1 MKKRVITIGV
11 LMMSGLAFS
20 QVGIG
25 IRAPHKS
32 ALLELKADAGEY
44 RGVLIPRIP
53 LKDLT
58 DKSLINKGDVA
69 TSLLVFNT
77 TENSVVTPG
86 FYYWKGKEWV
96 RLVNNQDVIDNVDNF
111 PRNKVL
117 GVKGDDLVL
126 EDTKGGK
133 VNTPIKDLNIIT
145 TIKEG
150 ANGIYTYTNEAGVA
164 QVINVTGSV
173 INNITEILKDEQVV
187 NEIYTNVANNGKAA
201 TPADTSIKIDN
212 GGKAVLNP
220 MQVSVAEK
228 GITPNKIAPGAIGTF
243 LITAKNG
250 DVQWVSATDD
260 SIKEILSLNQAITLL
275 KDNGNGT
282 LTYYNEACF
291 DKDGKFIE
299 GSVGESFDSNTLRIE
314 STKDG
319 KYLFFD
325 GRSKDIP
332 VATIDVKQTVVEN
345 ITEILKENTVKEE
358 IYNTVAAQGKKATG
372 VDAVDIVGGD
382 KAVLNGMTISL
393 KDKGITSAKLK
404 PGGTKQILVTTTK
417 GEVQWVSATD
427 EVIKDA
433 VKHNEKITVLEN
445 HHNGTFTYY
454 NEKGVDEQGNVIKD
468 KGIHFDANT
477 LRIEER
483 KGAKGKGIYDF
494 YDGMKTIEKGTP
506 LMTINT
512 RASAIVFD
520 NTTNIVQGDNLQ
532 EVIDNILQKIEVAQ
546 GKPAAVKGSGI
557 LINNQTELAG
567 AVLKEMLLT
576 IADGAIST
584 DKLLDGA
591 VTSYKLRDGAVIT
604 EKLGNKA
611 VTTAKIAPGAEKQ
624 ILVTKS
630 GKAEWVTATDE
641 VIKDIVSAHEAITV
655 VVNNGNGTYSYYNE
669 KGVDAKGQPIEGKG
683 MLIDANTLTIADNGK
698 GEYIFRDGDK
708 HLATIDIQKTVIN
721 NITGILNDSN
731 VQNEIYNTVAAKGQK
746 LEAED
751 SSIHVDG
758 GDKAVLTNAKISV
771 ANQGITTAKIKPGA
785 DRYLLV
791 TKDGEVQWV
800 PASDSIIGEV
810 IDSKETVTLL
820 TVNPNGTFTYQN
832 EKNIKEGTAGV
843 EFDANTLKIEEKKG
857 EKGVYIFYDG
867 KTTLSAPLMTIDV
880 AGIVIENIKEILN
893 DTTVQND
900 IYTTVAAQG
909 EAVTSPKG
917 SIQLTG
923 GDKAVLNAMQLD
935 IAKDGV
941 STEMI
946 QNKAVTPAKLAP
958 GAKVGQLLVT
968 NVNKEAQW
976 VDATDEVIK
985 DFLKGNQAITELI
998 DLKNGKFTYFN
1009 EGDYDT
1015 NGVRKPEA
1023 KGITFDANTL
1033 TIVEVIGADGK
1044 GSGVY
1049 NFFDK
1054 TSDTKPIGTINV
1066 AANVI
1071 DNITTILNSEEVKNQ
1086 IFNTVASNGKKVE
1099 STDGSMAITGGDKA
1113 ALNALT
1119 INIKE
1124 GGVTTSK
1131 ISSKGAAQ
1139 GTVLTADGNGKVDF
1153 KTPTESVAPAMKGD
1167 LVGEDTVIK
1176 IEGGRD
1182 VLFGTDGKETKISIN
1197 TGGITSKHIQNET
1210 IQNDD
1215 IKNKTIQAGKLD
1227 ATGVTAGA
1235 VATVNADGTVSY
1247 QPITTTNI
1255 TNKGDLKGTDGI
1267 IVDDGKGKVFA
1278 NVSLGLADGQVAP
1291 TKLTP
1296 GKDKYLLVTKGGKAQ
1311 WVEAKDEII
1320 KDAVNS
1326 NETVTVLKYIDKGIY
1341 TYFNEEAIKNN
1352 TAGVNIDVNS
1362 LSIDSSK
1369 PGVYV
1374 FKDLSSDN
1382 PLATIDIA
1390 SDVINSIVTILG
1402 DTEVKTE
1409 VYKIVAAQGKAIT
1422 STDGSLNIPIGN
1434 KAGLADLNIE
1444 IAKDGVKTDHIAN
1457 GQVTAAKLVAD
1468 GTTQEGFV
1476 ATVNTDGTVSYKS
1489 LTDTDVSSKAAAL
1502 KTDSIIQVDGG
1513 NTKAGVLFSEAT
1525 LSIKNKGI
1533 GTDQL
1538 ADESVT
1544 VDKLSSIGVG
1554 KNKILISGDNNEVV
1568 WEGLPNLVATAAGDL
1583 KGDDIIV
1590 VKNADGTTDNA
1601 GVKALFK
1608 EVQLGIAD
1616 KSITKEKLSSVKI
1629 AGGNENEDLLLV
1641 TDGSGGFK
1649 YISKSLVDTPTG
1661 DLTSTETLSIDN
1673 GKDAVLKDIS
1683 IEVKD
1688 KGITP
1693 VKISSDGAD
1702 KNTVLTA
1709 DGQGN
1714 VAYKKISESA
1724 FEGSEADLTSDGS
1737 LAIPLDNKAVLKA
1750 TTIGIAEKGVQ
1761 TDHIADENVTVTKL
1775 KGGVAK
1781 QLLITNDGGKVQW
1794 VDGTDT
1800 IIKDIVTAY
1809 ERVTVLTDK
1818 QDGTF
1823 TYQNETDI
1831 ANGTPG
1837 IRFNANT
1844 LAITDNGKG
1853 KYVFTDKSGNGD
1865 LAIIDIQATV
1875 INNITELLKDIN
1887 VKEEIY
1893 NVVAS
1898 QGKKVSEGD
1907 AIAIIG
1913 GDKAA
1918 LSEMTIGLKDGGVT
1932 TAKISSIGADENA
1945 VLTADGQ
1952 GKVAYVKLNETAFS
1966 GKGAELKSTGS
1977 LNIPAGN
1984 QAVLKETTIDIADKG
1999 VQTQHIASKAVTVD
2013 KIGTNEPE
2021 GKVLTSNGEGGAAF
2035 KTLKEVV
2042 GQQGKAIK
2050 GDSAIHVE
2058 GGTQAALTEV
2068 TLSLNELS
2076 ITNAKLAT
2084 DAVSGD
2090 KIQNQ
2095 TITATKMAGEHS
2107 RTILVT
2113 DGGGNVK
2120 WADANENVIKDMVKH
2135 VESLTLLRDNTD
2147 GTFTYFN
2154 EDQVDNK
2161 GNVVSGAKG
2170 VTFDANT
2177 LTVDT
2182 KTPGVYVLK
2191 DKSTKE
2197 NLAVIDTRASH
2208 IIFEGDNIEYNNV
2221 EEAIVSITKK
2231 IEQLEK
2237 VEIQKAPLSGK
2248 GILVDGKASV
2258 ADVVF
2263 KAVELSIADN
2273 AITTSKI
2280 VDENITPQKI
2290 KGGKAEQLL
2299 VTNTTGKA
2307 EWVDASSD
2315 IIKDIVQT
2323 QERVTILVDNED
2335 GTFTYFSEKDV
2346 DKDGNKIGA
2355 GVNFDANTLKIEVA
2369 GKGKYDFYDKSQD
2382 TPLATIDVAHDVIE
2396 NILEILKEV
2405 KVKEEIYNVV
2415 AAQGKKVS
2423 TDNAIEVVGGEQA
2436 ALSEMTISLKN
2447 GGVTTEKIK
2456 DQAVTEN
2463 KLFAGEGKENFV
2475 PVVQNNGTVKYQP
2488 MSVVVTGK
2496 MLTLDSSLTADGD
2509 TSKALLEA
2517 LDLKVS
2523 EEGIGTEHLQS
2534 LSVTSDKISSK
2545 KGDVIAGKGDI
2556 LAADGSGNTVFY
2568 PSNEIVNSATQRD
2581 LQGETGVILVSGGEN
2596 VLFGKDKEKTTIQ
2609 INKGGIKGGDQGHIA
2624 AGTIQ
2629 DSNIANKSITVGKLN
2644 AENAVEGTVATVGKN
2659 GTVSYQP
2666 ITTTALTNKG
2676 TVSVTDGITVSENG
2690 VDKVLADFSIGIADT
2705 SISVSKLDGGGAIAG
2720 SVATVGANGQSVSY
2734 QPISTTTLANKG
2746 TLSSDGVIVVDNGV
2760 DKLLADTKIS
2770 IADGGITNTQLAGG
2784 AVTADK
2790 MSSEGIGEKR
2800 VLISGA
2806 NNEVTWGELGDI
2818 VTNTAGNLTTDGIV
2832 VLEQGTG
2839 VNTLLADAKLGIAV
2853 NSITSDKLSSKKDNV
2868 PVDIDYIL
2876 VTDGKGGFDYV
2887 EKEAVQAGGV
2897 DLNIGTALEF
2907 TNGTSGKNAVLAPT
2921 SIDVKQ
2927 GGISTDKL
2935 AGGAVTVDK
2944 ISSGDATANTVL
2956 TSVGEGKVAYKALNS
2971 TVFDG
2976 QGANLLT
2983 DSSIKVTADNKAL
2996 LKETTIEI
3004 AKDGVKTEHLSS
3016 KAVTVE
3022 KINPE
3027 KAVKGAVL
3035 SVDDKGNAVFQGL
3048 DAVAQTQ
3055 GKAITSTGKSL
3066 EIAGNKA
3073 ALQDV
3078 NIDVAIGGIKANHIG
3093 AREVTVDK
3101 IASGEMGAGL
3111 LLATD
3116 GQGGAEFKD
3125 VEEAMSEIGKPLAGG
3140 TGITI
3145 TGGGK
3150 EHALLGDATVNIAES
3165 GVGEL
3170 QLANGAV
3177 TTSKIAA
3184 KNVTSYKLSSKEKDK
3199 VVDPGMVLTADG
3211 KGGVEFKSPSGVT
3224 TTGELK
3230 GSTIIAVNG
3239 GKDALLKEASLDI
3252 KESSITDIYLAD
3264 NAVSTNK
3271 LQGKA
3276 VTVEKIKSNSGTGNA
3291 AAGTVLTADGSGNV
3305 KYGKMSDNGKFLKTD
3320 GTGPISIKTAD
3331 HGRIVLEETTIN
3343 IKDKG
3348 ISQKYIADEAIT
3360 TDKLGLGAVTTAKI
3374 ADDAVGY
3381 KELKKDAVH
3390 DDVIQDRGIE
3400 NRKISSHGSPEFEVL
3415 TSDGKGGTRWAKVA
3429 GNDSGTGDL
3438 DNSSTIEVAS
3448 GDGEGALFN
3457 DLTLEVREG
3466 AIENKHIK
3474 EESVKVEKLSSL
3486 DAANKQAPQG
3496 QVLAS
3501 DGNGGV
3507 EWKDGGSA
3515 NKTAMPK
3522 FFYAPSFYITVEPG
3536 EEETIDVYEYYKQ
3549 QFGNPKVVNSKAQ
3562 RKTLPVLKP
3571 VELDYYVLYYDEE
3584 VFEWVTFQIM
3594 EIWNIKLGIMHK

>member
-1 MKKRVITIGV
+1 M
-11 LMMSGLAFS
+11 
-20 QVGIG
+20 
-25 IRAPHKS
+25 
-32 ALLELKADAGEY
+32 
-44 RGVLIPRIP
+44 
-53 LKDLT
+53 
-58 DKSLINKGDVA
+58 
-69 TSLLVFNT
+69 
-77 TENSVVTPG
+77 
-86 FYYWKGKEWV
+86 
-96 RLVNNQDVIDNVDNF
+96 
-111 PRNKVL
+111 
-117 GVKGDDLVL
+117 
-126 EDTKGGK
+126 
-133 VNTPIKDLNIIT
+133 
-145 TIKEG
+145 
-150 ANGIYTYTNEAGVA
+150 
-164 QVINVTGSV
+164 
-173 INNITEILKDEQVV
+173 
-187 NEIYTNVANNGKAA
+187 
-201 TPADTSIKIDN
+201 
-212 GGKAVLNP
+212 
-220 MQVSVAEK
+220 
-228 GITPNKIAPGAIGTF
+228 
-243 LITAKNG
+243 
-250 DVQWVSATDD
+250 
-260 SIKEILSLNQAITLL
+260 
-275 KDNGNGT
+275 
-282 LTYYNEACF
+282 
-291 DKDGKFIE
+291 
-299 GSVGESFDSNTLRIE
+299 
-314 STKDG
+314 
-319 KYLFFD
+319 
-325 GRSKDIP
+325 
-332 VATIDVKQTVVEN
+332 
-345 ITEILKENTVKEE
+345 
-358 IYNTVAAQGKKATG
+358 
-372 VDAVDIVGGD
+372 
-382 KAVLNGMTISL
+382 
-393 KDKGITSAKLK
+393 
-404 PGGTKQILVTTTK
+404 
-417 GEVQWVSATD
+417 
-427 EVIKDA
+427 
-433 VKHNEKITVLEN
+433 
-445 HHNGTFTYY
+445 
-454 NEKGVDEQGNVIKD
+454 
-468 KGIHFDANT
+468 
-477 LRIEER
+477 
-483 KGAKGKGIYDF
+483 
-494 YDGMKTIEKGTP
+494 
-506 LMTINT
+506 
-512 RASAIVFD
+512 
-520 NTTNIVQGDNLQ
+520 
-532 EVIDNILQKIEVAQ
+532 
-546 GKPAAVKGSGI
+546 
-557 LINNQTELAG
+557 
-567 AVLKEMLLT
+567 
-576 IADGAIST
+576 
-584 DKLLDGA
+584 
-591 VTSYKLRDGAVIT
+591 
-604 EKLGNKA
+604 
-611 VTTAKIAPGAEKQ
+611 
-624 ILVTKS
+624 
-630 GKAEWVTATDE
+630 
-641 VIKDIVSAHEAITV
+641 
-655 VVNNGNGTYSYYNE
+655 
-669 KGVDAKGQPIEGKG
+669 
-683 MLIDANTLTIADNGK
+683 
-698 GEYIFRDGDK
+698 
-708 HLATIDIQKTVIN
+708 
-721 NITGILNDSN
+721 
-731 VQNEIYNTVAAKGQK
+731 
-746 LEAED
+746 
-751 SSIHVDG
+751 
-758 GDKAVLTNAKISV
+758 
-771 ANQGITTAKIKPGA
+771 
-785 DRYLLV
+785 LV

-1693 VKISSDGAD
+1693 AKISSVGAD
-1702 KNTVLTA
+1702 KNAVLTA

-1714 VAYKKISESA
+1714 VVYEKL
-1724 FEGSEADLTSDGS
+1724 SEAAFAGKGAELKSVGS
-1737 LAIPLDNKAVLKA
+1737 LSIPAGNQAVLKE
-1750 TTIGIAEKGVQ
+1750 TTIDIAEKGVK
-1761 TDHIADENVTVTKL
+1761 TDHIAEENVTVAKL

-1781 QLLITNDGGKVQW
+1781 QLLITNDGGKAQW

-1837 IRFNANT
+1837 ILFNANT
-1844 LAITDNGKG
+1844 LTIIDNGKG

-1893 NVVAS
+1893 NVVAN

-1907 AIAIIG
+1907 AIAITG

-1932 TAKISSIGADENA
+1932 PAKISSIGADENA

-1952 GKVAYVKLNETAFS
+1952 GKVTYVKLSETAFA
-1966 GKGAELKSTGS
+1966 GKGAELKSEGS
-1977 LNIPAGN
+1977 LKIPQN
-1984 QAVLKETTIDIADKG
+1984 NKAVLEGITIGIANSG
-1999 VQTQHIASKAVTVD
+1999 VQNKHIASKAVTAE
-2013 KIGTNEPE
+2013 KIGTNDAE

-2035 KTLKEVV
+2035 RTLKEVV
-2042 GQQGKAIK
+2042 GEQGKAIK

-2182 KTPGVYVLK
+2182 KTPGVYILK

-2258 ADVVF
+2258 ADVVL

-2273 AITTSKI
+2273 AITTYKI
-2280 VDENITPQKI
+2280 ADEHVTTQKI
-2290 KGGKAEQLL
+2290 KGGKAKQLL
-2299 VTNTTGKA
+2299 VTNTTGKT
-2307 EWVDASSD
+2307 EWIDASSD
-2315 IIKDIVQT
+2315 LIKEMVQT
-2323 QERVTILVDNED
+2323 QERVTILEDNED
-2335 GTFTYFSEKDV
+2335 GTFTYFSEKDI

-2509 TSKALLEA
+2509 TSKALLEP

-2523 EEGIGTEHLQS
+2523 EAGIGTEHLQS

-2581 LQGETGVILVSGGEN
+2581 LEGETGVIVVKGGEN
-2596 VLFGKDKEKTTIQ
+2596 VLFGKDNEKTIIQ
-2609 INKGGIKGGDQGHIA
+2609 INKGGIKGGNEGHIA

-2629 DSNIANKSITVGKLN
+2629 DLNIANKSITVGKLN
-2644 AENAVEGTVATVGKN
+2644 AENAGEGTVATVGKN
-2659 GTVSYQP
+2659 GEVSYQP
-2666 ITTTALTNKG
+2666 ITTSAITNKG
-2676 TVSVTDGITVSENG
+2676 TVSVTDGLTISENG

-2705 SISVSKLDGGGAIAG
+2705 SISVSKLNGGGAAAG

-2770 IADGGITNTQLAGG
+2770 IADGGITNTQLGEK
-2784 AVTADK
+2784 AVMANNI
-2790 MSSEGIGEKR
+2790 SSEGIGEKH
-2800 VLISGA
+2800 VLVSGE
-2806 NNEVTWGELGDI
+2806 NGEVVWGELGDI
-2818 VTNTAGNLTTDGIV
+2818 VTNTAGNLTTDDII
-2832 VLEQGTG
+2832 EITQGDG
-2839 VNTLLADAKLGIAV
+2839 VNSLLANVGLGV
-2853 NSITSDKLSSKKDNV
+2853 KNNSITSDKLSSKKDNV

-2907 TNGTSGKNAVLAPT
+2907 TNGTTGKNAVLAPT
-2921 SIDVKQ
+2921 SIDVKS
-2927 GGISTDKL
+2927 GGVSTDKL
-2935 AGGAVTVDK
+2935 AVGAVTVDK

-3184 KNVTSYKLSSKEKDK
+3184 KNVTSDKLSSKEKDK

-3584 VFEWVTFQIM
+3584 VFEWVTISDYGDLEYKVRNNAQVSTNTYF
-3594 EIWNIKLGIMHK
+3594 NIVFSVRD

>member
-1 MKKRVITIGV
+1 M
-11 LMMSGLAFS
+11 
-20 QVGIG
+20 
-25 IRAPHKS
+25 
-32 ALLELKADAGEY
+32 
-44 RGVLIPRIP
+44 
-53 LKDLT
+53 
-58 DKSLINKGDVA
+58 
-69 TSLLVFNT
+69 
-77 TENSVVTPG
+77 
-86 FYYWKGKEWV
+86 
-96 RLVNNQDVIDNVDNF
+96 
-111 PRNKVL
+111 
-117 GVKGDDLVL
+117 
-126 EDTKGGK
+126 
-133 VNTPIKDLNIIT
+133 NTPIKDLNIIT

-250 DVQWVSATDD
+250 NVQWVSATDD

-382 KAVLNGMTISL
+382 KAVLNEMTISL

-427 EVIKDA
+427 EVIKDV

-721 NITGILNDSN
+721 NITDILNDSN
-731 VQNEIYNTVAAKGQK
+731 VQNEIYNTVVAKGQK

-751 SSIHVDG
+751 MSIHIDG

-785 DRYLLV
+785 DKYLLV

-909 EAVTSPKG
+909 ETVTSPKG

-985 DFLKGNQAITELI
+985 DFLKGNQAITELV

-1033 TIVEVIGADGK
+1033 RIDTEKVGGK
-1044 GSGVY
+1044 NTGKY
-1049 NFFDK
+1049 TFYDK
-1054 TSDTKPIGTINV
+1054 SSTAPLATINV
-1066 AANVI
+1066 SDDVI
-1071 DNITTILNSEEVKNQ
+1071 NNITTILNSEEVKNQ
-1086 IFNTVASNGKKVE
+1086 IFSTVASKGKKVE
-1099 STDGSMAITGGDKA
+1099 STDGSMAISGGDQA
-1113 ALNALT
+1113 ALSQLT

-1131 ISSKGAAQ
+1131 ISSQGAGQ
-1139 GTVLTADGNGKVDF
+1139 GAVLTADGNGKVDF
-1153 KTPTESVAPAMKGD
+1153 KKPEESVAPAMKGD
-1167 LVGEDTVIK
+1167 LVGEDLVIN
-1176 IEGGRD
+1176 IDGGKD
-1182 VLFGTDGKETKISIN
+1182 VLFGADGKETKISIN

-1210 IQNDD
+1210 IINDD
-1215 IKNKTIQAGKLD
+1215 IANKTIQAGKLD
-1227 ATGVTAGA
+1227 ATGATTGA

-1247 QPITTTNI
+1247 QSLSTTNI
-1255 TNKGDLKGTDGI
+1255 TNKGELKVKDGI
-1267 IVDDGKGKVFA
+1267 TVDDGEGKVFA
-1278 NVSLGLADGQVAP
+1278 DVSLGLADGQVAP

-1296 GKDKYLLVTKGGKAQ
+1296 GADKYLLVTKGGKAE

-1326 NETVTVLKYIDKGIY
+1326 NETITVLRNIGKGIY
-1341 TYFNEEAIKNN
+1341 TYFNEEAVKNN

-1382 PLATIDIA
+1382 PLATIDIE

-1402 DTEVKTE
+1402 DTNVRAE
-1409 VYKIVAAQGKAIT
+1409 VYNIVAAQGKAIT
-1422 STDGSLNIPIGN
+1422 STDGSLNIPDGN
-1434 KAGLADLNIE
+1434 QAGLAALNIE

-1616 KSITKEKLSSVKI
+1616 KSITKEKLSSVKT

-1693 VKISSDGAD
+1693 AKISSVGAD
-1702 KNTVLTA
+1702 KNAVLTA

-1714 VAYKKISESA
+1714 VVYEKLSETA
-1724 FEGSEADLTSDGS
+1724 FAGKGAELKSVGS
-1737 LAIPLDNKAVLKA
+1737 LSIPAGNQAVLKE
-1750 TTIGIAEKGVQ
+1750 TTIDIAEKGVK
-1761 TDHIADENVTVTKL
+1761 TDHIADENVTVAKL

-1781 QLLITNDGGKVQW
+1781 QLLITNDGGKAQW

-1800 IIKDIVTAY
+1800 IIKDIITAY
-1809 ERVTVLTDK
+1809 ERVTVLTDQ

-1844 LAITDNGKG
+1844 LTITDNGKG

-1865 LAIIDIQATV
+1865 LATIDIQATV

-1887 VKEEIY
+1887 VKEEVY

-1907 AIAIIG
+1907 AIAITG
-1913 GDKAA
+1913 GDKAT

-1932 TAKISSIGADENA
+1932 PAKISSVGADENA

-1952 GKVAYVKLNETAFS
+1952 GKVAYVKLSETAFS
-1966 GKGAELKSTGS
+1966 GKGAELKSDGS
-1977 LNIPAGN
+1977 LEIPQDNKAI
-1984 QAVLKETTIDIADKG
+1984 LEETTIGIANSG
-1999 VQTQHIASKAVTVD
+1999 VQNKHIASKAVTAE
-2013 KIGTNEPE
+2013 KIGTNEAE

-2035 KTLKEVV
+2035 RTLKEVV
-2042 GQQGKAIK
+2042 GEQGKAIK

-2095 TITATKMAGEHS
+2095 TITATKMVGEQS

-2290 KGGKAEQLL
+2290 KGGKAKQLL
-2299 VTNTTGKA
+2299 VTNTTGKT

-2315 IIKDIVQT
+2315 IIKEMVQT
-2323 QERVTILVDNED
+2323 QERVTVLEDNED
-2335 GTFTYFSEKDV
+2335 GTFTYFSEKDI

-2369 GKGKYDFYDKSQD
+2369 GKGKYDFYDKSQEA
-2382 TPLATIDVAHDVIE
+2382 PLATIDVAHDVIE
-2396 NILEILKEV
+2396 NILEILKEE
-2405 KVKEEIYNVV
+2405 KVKEEIYNTVV
-2415 AAQGKKVS
+2415 AQGKKVS

-2447 GGVTTEKIK
+2447 SGVTTEKIK
-2456 DQAVTEN
+2456 DQAVTEE

-2475 PVVQNNGTVKYQP
+2475 PVVQSDGTVRYQP
-2488 MSVVVTGK
+2488 MSAVVTGK
-2496 MLTLDSSLTADGD
+2496 MLTLDTSLTATGD

-2523 EEGIGTEHLQS
+2523 EAGIGNEHLQS

-2545 KGDVIAGKGDI
+2545 QGALIAGKGDV
-2556 LAADGSGNTVFY
+2556 LTADGVGNTAFY
-2568 PSNEIVNSATQRD
+2568 SAKEIVNKATQRD
-2581 LQGETGVILVSGGEN
+2581 LKGEEDVIVVEGGEN
-2596 VLFGKDKEKTTIQ
+2596 VLFGEAIEKTIIS
-2609 INKGGIKGGDQGHIA
+2609 INKGGIKGGDKGHIA

-2629 DSNIANKSITVGKLN
+2629 DSNIANQSITIGKLN
-2644 AENAVEGTVATVGKN
+2644 AENAQEGTVATVGKN
-2659 GTVSYQP
+2659 GIVSYEP
-2666 ITTTALTNKG
+2666 ITTAAITGKG
-2676 TVSVTDGITVSENG
+2676 SIAVRDGLTVSDNG
-2690 VDKVLADFSIGIADT
+2690 ADKVFSNVSLGIADT
-2705 SISVSKLDGGGAIAG
+2705 SISVSKLDGGGAVAG

-2734 QPISTTTLANKG
+2734 QPISTTILANKG
-2746 TLSSDGVIVVDNGV
+2746 TLSTDGVIVVDNGV
-2760 DKLLADTKIS
+2760 DKLLADAKIS
-2770 IADGGITNTQLAGG
+2770 IADGGITNTQLGEK
-2784 AVTADK
+2784 AVMANNI
-2790 MSSEGIGEKR
+2790 SSEGIGEKH
-2800 VLISGA
+2800 VLVSGE
-2806 NNEVTWGELGDI
+2806 NGEVVWGELGDI
-2818 VTNTAGNLTTDGIV
+2818 VTNTAGNLTTDDII
-2832 VLEQGTG
+2832 EITQGDG
-2839 VNTLLADAKLGIAV
+2839 VNSLLANVGLGV
-2853 NSITSDKLSSKKDNV
+2853 KNNSITSDKLSSKKDNV

-2907 TNGTSGKNAVLAPT
+2907 TNGTTGKNAVLAPT
-2921 SIDVKQ
+2921 SIDVKS
-2927 GGISTDKL
+2927 GGVSTDKL
-2935 AGGAVTVDK
+2935 AVGAVTVDK
-2944 ISSGDATANTVL
+2944 ISSGDAVANTVL
-2956 TSVGEGKVAYKALNS
+2956 TSIGEGKVAYKALNNTAFEGEGADLKS
-2971 TVFDG
+2971 DG
-2976 QGANLLT
+2976 
-2983 DSSIKVTADNKAL
+2983 SIKVGVKDNKAL
-2996 LKETTIEI
+2996 LKETSIEI

-3184 KNVTSYKLSSKEKDK
+3184 KNVTSDKLSSKEKDK

-3584 VFEWVTFQIM
+3584 VFEWVTISDYGDLEYKVRNNAQVSTNTYF
-3594 EIWNIKLGIMHK
+3594 NIVFSVRD

>member
-358 IYNTVAAQGKKATG
+358 IYNTVAAQGKKAIG

-584 DKLLDGA
+584 DKLVDGA

-785 DRYLLV
+785 DKYLLV

-810 IDSKETVTLL
+810 IDSNETVTLL

-1247 QPITTTNI
+1247 QPLTSTVITDNAAS
-1255 TNKGDLKGTDGI
+1255 LKTDGI
-1267 IVDDGKGKVFA
+1267 ITVGGLMEQKGTLFTEAKLGIVDSGI
-1278 NVSLGLADGQVAP
+1278 NTLQLAD
-1291 TKLTP
+1291 
-1296 GKDKYLLVTKGGKAQ
+1296 
-1311 WVEAKDEII
+1311 
-1320 KDAVNS
+1320 N
-1326 NETVTVLKYIDKGIY
+1326 
-1341 TYFNEEAIKNN
+1341 AIKNSK
-1352 TAGVNIDVNS
+1352 IDT
-1362 LSIDSSK
+1362 
-1369 PGVYV
+1369 G
-1374 FKDLSSDN
+1374 
-1382 PLATIDIA
+1382 A
-1390 SDVINSIVTILG
+1390 
-1402 DTEVKTE
+1402 
-1409 VYKIVAAQGKAIT
+1409 
-1422 STDGSLNIPIGN
+1422 
-1434 KAGLADLNIE
+1434 
-1444 IAKDGVKTDHIAN
+1444 
-1457 GQVTAAKLVAD
+1457 
-1468 GTTQEGFV
+1468 
-1476 ATVNTDGTVSYKS
+1476 
-1489 LTDTDVSSKAAAL
+1489 
-1502 KTDSIIQVDGG
+1502 
-1513 NTKAGVLFSEAT
+1513 
-1525 LSIKNKGI
+1525 
-1533 GTDQL
+1533 
-1538 ADESVT
+1538 VT
-1544 VDKLSSIGVG
+1544 VDKISAGALDKKKVMVTDDNGVVKWG
-1554 KNKILISGDNNEVV
+1554 ELDDIVTD
-1568 WEGLPNLVATAAGDL
+1568 AAGNL
-1583 KGDDIIV
+1583 
-1590 VKNADGTTDNA
+1590 TTDNIIELTVGD
-1601 GVKALFK
+1601 GVNSLFNN
-1608 EVQLGIAD
+1608 VGLGIKD
-1616 KSITKEKLSSVKI
+1616 NSITKGKLSSADETTPGSNIVKDRI
-1629 AGGNENEDLLLV
+1629 LV
-1641 TDGSGGFK
+1641 TDGDGGFD
-1649 YISKSLVDTPTG
+1649 YVS
-1661 DLTSTETLSIDN
+1661 
-1673 GKDAVLKDIS
+1673 KDAVL
-1683 IEVKD
+1683 
-1688 KGITP
+1688 
-1693 VKISSDGAD
+1693 
-1702 KNTVLTA
+1702 
-1709 DGQGN
+1709 Q
-1714 VAYKKISESA
+1714 
-1724 FEGSEADLTSDGS
+1724 
-1737 LAIPLDNKAVLKA
+1737 
-1750 TTIGIAEKGVQ
+1750 
-1761 TDHIADENVTVTKL
+1761 
-1775 KGGVAK
+1775 
-1781 QLLITNDGGKVQW
+1781 GGKNLKIGKSLEFTQGDGLSALLVETHIDV
-1794 VDGTDT
+1794 VD
-1800 IIKDIVTAY
+1800 
-1809 ERVTVLTDK
+1809 
-1818 QDGTF
+1818 Q
-1823 TYQNETDI
+1823 
-1831 ANGTPG
+1831 G
-1837 IRFNANT
+1837 IST
-1844 LAITDNGKG
+1844 EKLA
-1853 KYVFTDKSGNGD
+1853 
-1865 LAIIDIQATV
+1865 
-1875 INNITELLKDIN
+1875 
-1887 VKEEIY
+1887 
-1893 NVVAS
+1893 
-1898 QGKKVSEGD
+1898 
-1907 AIAIIG
+1907 
-1913 GDKAA
+1913 
-1918 LSEMTIGLKDGGVT
+1918 DGGVT
-1932 TAKISSIGADENA
+1932 PAKISSIGADENA

-1952 GKVAYVKLNETAFS
+1952 GKVAYVKLSETAFA
-1966 GKGAELKSTGS
+1966 GKGAELKSEGS
-1977 LNIPAGN
+1977 LKIPQN
-1984 QAVLKETTIDIADKG
+1984 NKAVLEGITIDIADAG
-1999 VQTQHIASKAVTVD
+1999 VQNIHIASKAVTAE
-2013 KIGTNEPE
+2013 KIGTNEAE

-2035 KTLKEVV
+2035 RTLKEVV
-2042 GQQGKAIK
+2042 GEQGKAIK

-2095 TITATKMAGEHS
+2095 TITATKMVGEQS

-2290 KGGKAEQLL
+2290 KGGKAKQLL
-2299 VTNTTGKA
+2299 VTNTTGKT

-2315 IIKDIVQT
+2315 IIKEMVQT
-2323 QERVTILVDNED
+2323 QERVTVLEDNED
-2335 GTFTYFSEKDV
+2335 GTFTYFSEKDI

-2369 GKGKYDFYDKSQD
+2369 GKGKYDFYDKSQEA
-2382 TPLATIDVAHDVIE
+2382 PLATIDVAHDVIE
-2396 NILEILKEV
+2396 NILEILKEE
-2405 KVKEEIYNVV
+2405 KVKEEIYNTVV
-2415 AAQGKKVS
+2415 AQGKKVS

-2447 GGVTTEKIK
+2447 SGVTTEKIK
-2456 DQAVTEN
+2456 DQAVTEE

-2475 PVVQNNGTVKYQP
+2475 PVVQSDGTVRYQP
-2488 MSVVVTGK
+2488 MSAVVTGK
-2496 MLTLDSSLTADGD
+2496 MLTLDTSLTATGD

-2523 EEGIGTEHLQS
+2523 EAGIGNEHLQS

-2545 KGDVIAGKGDI
+2545 QGALIAGKGDV
-2556 LAADGSGNTVFY
+2556 LTADGVGNTAFY
-2568 PSNEIVNSATQRD
+2568 SAKEIVNKATQRD
-2581 LQGETGVILVSGGEN
+2581 LKGEEDVIVVEGGEN
-2596 VLFGKDKEKTTIQ
+2596 VLFGEAIEKTIIS
-2609 INKGGIKGGDQGHIA
+2609 INKGGIKGGDKGHIA

-2629 DSNIANKSITVGKLN
+2629 DSNIANQSITIGKLN
-2644 AENAVEGTVATVGKN
+2644 AENAQEGTVATVGKN
-2659 GTVSYQP
+2659 GIVSYEP
-2666 ITTTALTNKG
+2666 ITTAAITGKG
-2676 TVSVTDGITVSENG
+2676 SIAVRDGLTVSDNG
-2690 VDKVLADFSIGIADT
+2690 ADKVFSNVSLGIADT
-2705 SISVSKLDGGGAIAG
+2705 SISVSKLDGGGAVAG

-2734 QPISTTTLANKG
+2734 QPISTTILANKG
-2746 TLSSDGVIVVDNGV
+2746 TLSTDGVIVVDNGV
-2760 DKLLADTKIS
+2760 DKLLADAKIS
-2770 IADGGITNTQLAGG
+2770 IADGGITNTQLGEK
-2784 AVTADK
+2784 AVMANNI
-2790 MSSEGIGEKR
+2790 SSEGIGEKH
-2800 VLISGA
+2800 VLVSGE
-2806 NNEVTWGELGDI
+2806 NGEVVWGELGDI
-2818 VTNTAGNLTTDGIV
+2818 VTNTAGNLTTDDII
-2832 VLEQGTG
+2832 EITQGDG
-2839 VNTLLADAKLGIAV
+2839 VNSLLANVGLGV
-2853 NSITSDKLSSKKDNV
+2853 KNNSITSDKLSSKKDNV

-2907 TNGTSGKNAVLAPT
+2907 TNGTTGKNAVLAPT
-2921 SIDVKQ
+2921 SIDVKS
-2927 GGISTDKL
+2927 GGVSTDKL
-2935 AGGAVTVDK
+2935 AVGAVTVDK
-2944 ISSGDATANTVL
+2944 ISSGDAVANTVL
-2956 TSVGEGKVAYKALNS
+2956 TSIGEGKVAYKALNNTAFEGEGADLKS
-2971 TVFDG
+2971 DG
-2976 QGANLLT
+2976 
-2983 DSSIKVTADNKAL
+2983 SIKVGVKDNKAL
-2996 LKETTIEI
+2996 LKETSIEI

-3184 KNVTSYKLSSKEKDK
+3184 KNVTSDKLSSKEKDK

-3584 VFEWVTFQIM
+3584 VFEWVTISDYGDLEYKVRNNAQVSTNTYF
-3594 EIWNIKLGIMHK
+3594 NIVFSVRD

>member
-1 MKKRVITIGV
+1 
-11 LMMSGLAFS
+11 MMSGLAFS

-358 IYNTVAAQGKKATG
+358 IYNTVAAQGKKAIG

-584 DKLLDGA
+584 DKLVDGA

-785 DRYLLV
+785 DKYLLV

-810 IDSKETVTLL
+810 IDSNETVTLL

-1247 QPITTTNI
+1247 QPLTSTVITDNAAS
-1255 TNKGDLKGTDGI
+1255 LKTDGI
-1267 IVDDGKGKVFA
+1267 ITVGGLMEQKGTLFTEAKLGIVDSGI
-1278 NVSLGLADGQVAP
+1278 NTLQLAD
-1291 TKLTP
+1291 
-1296 GKDKYLLVTKGGKAQ
+1296 
-1311 WVEAKDEII
+1311 
-1320 KDAVNS
+1320 N
-1326 NETVTVLKYIDKGIY
+1326 
-1341 TYFNEEAIKNN
+1341 AIKNSK
-1352 TAGVNIDVNS
+1352 IDT
-1362 LSIDSSK
+1362 
-1369 PGVYV
+1369 G
-1374 FKDLSSDN
+1374 
-1382 PLATIDIA
+1382 A
-1390 SDVINSIVTILG
+1390 
-1402 DTEVKTE
+1402 
-1409 VYKIVAAQGKAIT
+1409 
-1422 STDGSLNIPIGN
+1422 
-1434 KAGLADLNIE
+1434 
-1444 IAKDGVKTDHIAN
+1444 
-1457 GQVTAAKLVAD
+1457 
-1468 GTTQEGFV
+1468 
-1476 ATVNTDGTVSYKS
+1476 
-1489 LTDTDVSSKAAAL
+1489 
-1502 KTDSIIQVDGG
+1502 
-1513 NTKAGVLFSEAT
+1513 
-1525 LSIKNKGI
+1525 
-1533 GTDQL
+1533 
-1538 ADESVT
+1538 VT
-1544 VDKLSSIGVG
+1544 VDKISAGALDKKKVMVTDDNGVVKWG
-1554 KNKILISGDNNEVV
+1554 ELDDIVTD
-1568 WEGLPNLVATAAGDL
+1568 AAGNL
-1583 KGDDIIV
+1583 
-1590 VKNADGTTDNA
+1590 TTDNIIELTVGD
-1601 GVKALFK
+1601 GVNSLFNN
-1608 EVQLGIAD
+1608 VGLGIKD
-1616 KSITKEKLSSVKI
+1616 NSITKGKLSSADETTPGSNIVKDRI
-1629 AGGNENEDLLLV
+1629 LV
-1641 TDGSGGFK
+1641 TDGDGGFD
-1649 YISKSLVDTPTG
+1649 YVS
-1661 DLTSTETLSIDN
+1661 
-1673 GKDAVLKDIS
+1673 KDAVL
-1683 IEVKD
+1683 
-1688 KGITP
+1688 
-1693 VKISSDGAD
+1693 
-1702 KNTVLTA
+1702 
-1709 DGQGN
+1709 Q
-1714 VAYKKISESA
+1714 
-1724 FEGSEADLTSDGS
+1724 
-1737 LAIPLDNKAVLKA
+1737 
-1750 TTIGIAEKGVQ
+1750 
-1761 TDHIADENVTVTKL
+1761 
-1775 KGGVAK
+1775 
-1781 QLLITNDGGKVQW
+1781 GGKNLKIGKSLEFTQGDGLSALLVETHIDV
-1794 VDGTDT
+1794 VD
-1800 IIKDIVTAY
+1800 
-1809 ERVTVLTDK
+1809 
-1818 QDGTF
+1818 Q
-1823 TYQNETDI
+1823 
-1831 ANGTPG
+1831 G
-1837 IRFNANT
+1837 IST
-1844 LAITDNGKG
+1844 EKLA
-1853 KYVFTDKSGNGD
+1853 
-1865 LAIIDIQATV
+1865 
-1875 INNITELLKDIN
+1875 
-1887 VKEEIY
+1887 
-1893 NVVAS
+1893 
-1898 QGKKVSEGD
+1898 
-1907 AIAIIG
+1907 
-1913 GDKAA
+1913 
-1918 LSEMTIGLKDGGVT
+1918 DGGVT
-1932 TAKISSIGADENA
+1932 PAKISSIGADENA

-1952 GKVAYVKLNETAFS
+1952 GKVAYVKLSETAFA
-1966 GKGAELKSTGS
+1966 GKGAELKSEGS
-1977 LNIPAGN
+1977 LKIPQN
-1984 QAVLKETTIDIADKG
+1984 NKAVLEGITIDIADAG
-1999 VQTQHIASKAVTVD
+1999 VQNIHIASKAVTAE
-2013 KIGTNEPE
+2013 KIGTNEAE

-2035 KTLKEVV
+2035 RTLKEVV
-2042 GQQGKAIK
+2042 GEQGKAIK

-2095 TITATKMAGEHS
+2095 TITATKMVGEQS

-2290 KGGKAEQLL
+2290 KGGKAKQLL
-2299 VTNTTGKA
+2299 VTNTTGKT

-2315 IIKDIVQT
+2315 IIKEMVQT
-2323 QERVTILVDNED
+2323 QERVTVLEDNED
-2335 GTFTYFSEKDV
+2335 GTFTYFSEKDI

-2369 GKGKYDFYDKSQD
+2369 GKGKYDFYDKSQEA
-2382 TPLATIDVAHDVIE
+2382 PLATIDVAHDVIE
-2396 NILEILKEV
+2396 NILEILKEE
-2405 KVKEEIYNVV
+2405 KVKEEIYNTVV
-2415 AAQGKKVS
+2415 AQGKKVS

-2447 GGVTTEKIK
+2447 SGVTTEKIK
-2456 DQAVTEN
+2456 DQAVTEE

-2475 PVVQNNGTVKYQP
+2475 PVVQSDGTVRYQP
-2488 MSVVVTGK
+2488 MSAVVTGK
-2496 MLTLDSSLTADGD
+2496 MLTLDTSLTATGD

-2523 EEGIGTEHLQS
+2523 EAGIGNEHLQS

-2545 KGDVIAGKGDI
+2545 QGALIAGKGDV
-2556 LAADGSGNTVFY
+2556 LTADGVGNTAFY
-2568 PSNEIVNSATQRD
+2568 SAKEIVNKATQRD
-2581 LQGETGVILVSGGEN
+2581 LKGEEDVIVVEGGEN
-2596 VLFGKDKEKTTIQ
+2596 VLFGEAIEKTIIS
-2609 INKGGIKGGDQGHIA
+2609 INKGGIKGGDKGHIA

-2629 DSNIANKSITVGKLN
+2629 DSNIANQSITIGKLN
-2644 AENAVEGTVATVGKN
+2644 AENAQEGTVATVGKN
-2659 GTVSYQP
+2659 GIVSYEP
-2666 ITTTALTNKG
+2666 ITTAAITGKG
-2676 TVSVTDGITVSENG
+2676 SIAVRDGLTVSDNG
-2690 VDKVLADFSIGIADT
+2690 ADKVFSNVSLGIADT
-2705 SISVSKLDGGGAIAG
+2705 SISVSKLDGGGAVAG

-2734 QPISTTTLANKG
+2734 QPISTTILANKG
-2746 TLSSDGVIVVDNGV
+2746 TLSTDGVIVVDNGV
-2760 DKLLADTKIS
+2760 DKLLADAKIS
-2770 IADGGITNTQLAGG
+2770 IADGGITNTQLGEK
-2784 AVTADK
+2784 AVMANNI
-2790 MSSEGIGEKR
+2790 SSEGIGEKH
-2800 VLISGA
+2800 VLVSGE
-2806 NNEVTWGELGDI
+2806 NGEVVWGELGDI
-2818 VTNTAGNLTTDGIV
+2818 VTNTAGNLTTDDII
-2832 VLEQGTG
+2832 EITQGDG
-2839 VNTLLADAKLGIAV
+2839 VNSLLANVGLGV
-2853 NSITSDKLSSKKDNV
+2853 KNNSITSDKLSSKKDNV

-2907 TNGTSGKNAVLAPT
+2907 TNGTTGKNAVLAPT
-2921 SIDVKQ
+2921 SIDVKS
-2927 GGISTDKL
+2927 GGVSTDKL
-2935 AGGAVTVDK
+2935 AVGAVTVDK
-2944 ISSGDATANTVL
+2944 ISSGDAVANTVL
-2956 TSVGEGKVAYKALNS
+2956 TSIGEGKVAYKALNNTAFEGEGADLKS
-2971 TVFDG
+2971 DG
-2976 QGANLLT
+2976 
-2983 DSSIKVTADNKAL
+2983 SIKVGVKDNKAL
-2996 LKETTIEI
+2996 LKETSIEI

-3184 KNVTSYKLSSKEKDK
+3184 KNVTSDKLSSKEKDK

-3584 VFEWVTFQIM
+3584 VFEWGTISDYGDLEYKVRNNAQVSTNTYF
-3594 EIWNIKLGIMHK
+3594 NIVFSVRD

>member
-1 MKKRVITIGV
+1 
-11 LMMSGLAFS
+11 MMSGLAFS

-44 RGVLIPRIP
+44 KGVLIPRIP
-53 LKDLT
+53 LKNLT
-58 DKSLINKGDVA
+58 DKSIINKGDVA
-69 TSLLVFNT
+69 TSLLIFNT
-77 TENSVVTPG
+77 TDNGIVSPG
-86 FYYWKGKEWV
+86 FYYWKGAEWV
-96 RLVNNQDVIDNVDNF
+96 RLVNNQDIIDNIDNF

-117 GVKGDDLVL
+117 GVKGDKLVL
-126 EDTKGGK
+126 EDTKGGE
-133 VNTPIKDLNIIT
+133 VNTPIKDLNIVT

-150 ANGIYTYTNEAGVA
+150 ANGIYTYTNEEGIT
-164 QVINVTGSV
+164 QDIDVIGSV
-173 INNITEILKDEQVV
+173 VNNITEILKDEQVV
-187 NEIYTNVANNGKAA
+187 NEIYHNVAAQGKAV
-201 TPADTSIKIDN
+201 TPSDSSIKIDN

-228 GITPNKIAPGAIGTF
+228 GITPNKMAPGANGTF
-243 LITAKNG
+243 LITTKSG
-250 DVQWVSATDD
+250 EVQWVSATDD

-275 KDNGNGT
+275 KDNKNGT

-382 KAVLNGMTISL
+382 KAVLNEMTISL
-393 KDKGITSAKLK
+393 KDKGITTSKLK
-404 PGGTKQILVTTTK
+404 PGGNKQILVTTTK

-433 VKHNEKITVLEN
+433 VKHNEKITILEN

-468 KGIHFDANT
+468 QGIYFDANT

-483 KGAKGKGIYDF
+483 KGEKGKGIYDF
-494 YDGMKTIEKGTP
+494 YDGIKTAEKGTP

-546 GKPAAVKGSGI
+546 GKPAAVKGGGI

-584 DKLLDGA
+584 DKLVDGA

-669 KGVDAKGQPIEGKG
+669 KGVDANGKPTEGKG

-698 GEYIFRDGDK
+698 GEYIFRDGEK

-721 NITGILNDSN
+721 NITDILNDGD
-731 VQNEIYNTVAAKGQK
+731 VRNEIYNTVAAKGQK

-751 SSIHVDG
+751 TSIHIDG

-785 DRYLLV
+785 DKYLLV
-791 TKDGEVQWV
+791 TKGDEVQWV

-867 KTTLSAPLMTIDV
+867 KTTVSAPLMTIDV
-880 AGIVIENIKEILN
+880 VGTVIENIKEILN

-900 IYTTVAAQG
+900 IYATVAAQG
-909 EAVTSPKG
+909 KAVTSPKG
-917 SIQLTG
+917 SIELVG
-923 GDKAVLNAMQLD
+923 GDKAVLHAMQLD

-958 GAKVGQLLVT
+958 GTKVGQLLVT

-985 DFLKGNQAITELI
+985 DFLKGNQAITVI
-998 DLKNGKFTYFN
+998 KDLDNGKFTYFN
-1009 EGDYDT
+1009 EECFDVDGKP
-1015 NGVRKPEA
+1015 NGKP
-1023 KGITFDANTL
+1023 GITFDANTL
-1033 TIVEVIGADGK
+1033 RIDTEEVGGK
-1044 GSGVY
+1044 NTGKY
-1049 NFFDK
+1049 TFYDK
-1054 TSDTKPIGTINV
+1054 SSATPLATINV
-1066 AANVI
+1066 SDDVI
-1071 DNITTILNSEEVKNQ
+1071 NNIVSILNDVNVQNE
-1086 IFNTVASNGKKVE
+1086 IYDTVVAKSKDVE
-1099 STDGSMAITGGDKA
+1099 STDGSMAITGGKSA
-1113 ALNALT
+1113 VLNSLT

-1131 ISSKGAAQ
+1131 ISSQGAGQ
-1139 GTVLTADGNGKVDF
+1139 GAVLTADGNGKVDF
-1153 KTPTESVAPAMKGD
+1153 KTPTESVAPAMQGN
-1167 LVGEDTVIK
+1167 LVGEDTVIN
-1176 IEGGRD
+1176 IDGGTD
-1182 VLFGTDGKETKISIN
+1182 VLFGADGKETKISIN

-1210 IQNDD
+1210 IINDD
-1215 IKNKTIQAGKLD
+1215 IANKTIQAGKLD
-1227 ATGVTAGA
+1227 ATGATPGA
-1235 VATVNADGTVSY
+1235 VATVNADGSVAY
-1247 QPITTTNI
+1247 QPLSTTNI
-1255 TNKGDLKGTDGI
+1255 TNKGELKVKDGI
-1267 IVDDGKGKVFA
+1267 TVDDGEGKVFA
-1278 NVSLGLADGQVAP
+1278 DVSLGLADSQVAP

-1296 GKDKYLLVTKGGKAQ
+1296 GADKYLLVTKGGKAE

-1320 KDAVNS
+1320 KEAVNS
-1326 NETVTVLKYIDKGIY
+1326 NETITVLRNIGKGIY
-1341 TYFNEEAIKNN
+1341 TYFNEEAIKKN

-1382 PLATIDIA
+1382 PLATIDIE

-1402 DTEVKTE
+1402 DTNVKAE

-1422 STDGSLNIPIGN
+1422 STEGSLNIPDGN
-1434 KAGLADLNIE
+1434 QAGLADLNIE
-1444 IAKDGVKTDHIAN
+1444 IAKDGVKTKHIAN
-1457 GQVTAAKLVAD
+1457 RQVTADKLVAD
-1468 GTTQEGFV
+1468 GVTQEGFV

-1513 NTKAGVLFSEAT
+1513 DTKAGVLFSEAT
-1525 LSIKNKGI
+1525 LSIKDKGI
-1533 GTDQL
+1533 GTEQL
-1538 ADESVT
+1538 AQGAVT
-1544 VDKLSSIGVG
+1544 TA
-1554 KNKILISGDNNEVV
+1554 KIEDHAV
-1568 WEGLPNLVATAAGDL
+1568 TAAKISSEGIGERRILVSGPGNTVIWKEMGDFEEISSGNL
-1583 KGDDIIV
+1583 
-1590 VKNADGTTDNA
+1590 TTDNIITMSTD
-1601 GVKALFK
+1601 GKGTILK
-1608 EVQLGIAD
+1608 DIKLGIAD
-1616 KSITKEKLSSVKI
+1616 QSITKEKLSSVKT

-1661 DLTSTETLSIDN
+1661 DLISTETLSIDN

-1693 VKISSDGAD
+1693 TKISSIGAD

-1781 QLLITNDGGKVQW
+1781 QLLITNDGGKAQW

-1809 ERVTVLTDK
+1809 ERVTVLTDQ

-1844 LAITDNGKG
+1844 LTITDNGKG

-1907 AIAIIG
+1907 AIAITG

-1952 GKVAYVKLNETAFS
+1952 GKVAYVKLNETAFD
-1966 GKGAELKSTGS
+1966 GKGAELKSDGS
-1977 LNIPAGN
+1977 LEIPKDNKAILVE
-1984 QAVLKETTIDIADKG
+1984 ATIGIATDG
-1999 VQTQHIASKAVTVD
+1999 VQNKHIAPKAVTVD

-2050 GDSAIHVE
+2050 GDSAIHVD

-2068 TLSLNELS
+2068 TLSLSNSS
-2076 ITNAKLAT
+2076 ITNEKLAT
-2084 DAVSGD
+2084 NAVSGD

-2095 TITATKMAGEHS
+2095 TINATKMVGEKS
-2107 RTILVT
+2107 RTILIT
-2113 DGGGNVK
+2113 DIIGNVR
-2120 WADANENVIKDMVKH
+2120 WADAEENVIKDIVKH
-2135 VESLTLLRDNTD
+2135 TESITLLRDNKD

-2182 KTPGVYVLK
+2182 TTPGIYVLK

-2197 NLAVIDTRASH
+2197 NLAIIDTRASH

-2248 GILVDGKASV
+2248 GILVDGKTSV

-2273 AITTSKI
+2273 AITTSKL
-2280 VDENITPQKI
+2280 VDENVTTQKI
-2290 KGGKAEQLL
+2290 KGGNAKQLL
-2299 VTNTTGKA
+2299 VTNIEGKT

-2323 QERVTILVDNED
+2323 QERVTILEDNQD

-2355 GVNFDANTLKIEVA
+2355 GVKFDANTLKIEVA

-2382 TPLATIDVAHDVIE
+2382 APLATIDVAHDVIE
-2396 NILEILKEV
+2396 NILEILRDV

-2423 TDNAIEVVGGEQA
+2423 TDDAIEVVGGDQA
-2436 ALSEMTISLKN
+2436 ALHEMTISLKN

-2456 DQAVTEN
+2456 DHAVTED
-2463 KLFAGEGKENFV
+2463 KLFAGTDKKDFV
-2475 PVVQNNGTVKYQP
+2475 PIVQADGTVKYEP
-2488 MSVVVTGK
+2488 MSAVVTGQ
-2496 MLTLDSSLTADGD
+2496 MLTLDSSLTATGD
-2509 TSKALLEA
+2509 TSKVLLEK
-2517 LDLKVS
+2517 LGLKVS
-2523 EEGIGTEHLQS
+2523 NQGIGNEHLQS
-2534 LSVTSDKISSK
+2534 LSVSSDKISSK

-2556 LAADGSGNTVFY
+2556 LAADGSGNAAFY
-2568 PSNEIVNSATQRD
+2568 SSNEIVNSATQRD
-2581 LQGETGVILVSGGEN
+2581 LEGETGVIIVSGGEN
-2596 VLFGKDKEKTTIQ
+2596 VLFGKDNEKTLIQ

-2629 DSNIANKSITVGKLN
+2629 DSNIAGKSITVGKLN
-2644 AENAVEGTVATVGKN
+2644 AEKANEGTVATVGKN

-2666 ITTTALTNKG
+2666 ITTSALANKG

-2705 SISVSKLDGGGAIAG
+2705 SISVSKLDGGGAVAG

-2734 QPISTTTLANKG
+2734 KPISTTTLANKG

-2770 IADGGITNTQLAGG
+2770 IADGGITNTQLGEK
-2784 AVTADK
+2784 AVMANNI
-2790 MSSEGIGEKR
+2790 SSEGIGEKH
-2800 VLISGA
+2800 VLVSGKDG
-2806 NNEVTWGELGDI
+2806 EVVWGELGDI
-2818 VTNTAGNLTTDGIV
+2818 VTNTAGNLTTDDI
-2832 VLEQGTG
+2832 LEITKGDG
-2839 VNTLLADAKLGIAV
+2839 VNSLLADVTLGIKN
-2853 NSITSDKLSSKKDNV
+2853 NSITKDKLSSIENQK

-2907 TNGTSGKNAVLAPT
+2907 TNGTTGKNAVLAPT
-2921 SIDVKQ
+2921 SIDVKS

-2935 AGGAVTVDK
+2935 AGGSVTVEK
-2944 ISSGDATANTVL
+2944 ISSGTAAVNTVL
-2956 TSVGEGKVAYKALNS
+2956 TSVGEGKVAYVKLSETAFEGKGAELK
-2971 TVFDG
+2971 TDG
-2976 QGANLLT
+2976 
-2983 DSSIKVTADNKAL
+2983 SIKIDKEGNKAL
-2996 LKETTIEI
+2996 LEETRIEI
-3004 AKDGVKTEHLSS
+3004 AKDGVQTDHIKEKS
-3016 KAVTVE
+3016 VTPA
-3022 KINPE
+3022 KINSVNGKNNFAE
-3027 KAVKGAVL
+3027 GTFLAADGKGATTYQTL
-3035 SVDDKGNAVFQGL
+3035 DKIAS
-3048 DAVAQTQ
+3048 TQ
-3055 GKAITSTGKSL
+3055 GKAVTSGDNS
-3066 EIAGNKA
+3066 IAVTTGNKA
-3073 ALQDV
+3073 TLQNLDIV
-3078 NIDVAIGGIKANHIG
+3078 IAKEGVKSDHIG
-3093 AREVTVDK
+3093 ARQVTVDK
-3101 IASGEMGAGL
+3101 IGSSELGAGL

-3125 VEEAMSEIGKPLAGG
+3125 VGEAMSEVGKSLAGG

-3145 TGGGK
+3145 TGAGK
-3150 EHALLGDATVNIAES
+3150 EHALLGDATVNIAEK

-3170 QLANGAV
+3170 QLADGAV
-3177 TTSKIAA
+3177 TTAKIAA
-3184 KNVTSYKLSSKEKDK
+3184 KNVTSDKLSSKEKDK

-3211 KGGVEFKSPSGVT
+3211 KGGVSFQLPAGAT

-3230 GSTIIAVNG
+3230 GSGSINVNNG
-3239 GKDALLKEASLDI
+3239 NGALLHDADITVKADGINTAHLADGAVTNAKIADGTITTSKIGKEAIRNGQIAASAVGR
-3252 KESSITDIYLAD
+3252 KEIYSYNID
-3264 NAVSTNK
+3264 EVH
-3271 LQGKA
+3271 
-3276 VTVEKIKSNSGTGNA
+3276 
-3291 AAGTVLTADGSGNV
+3291 
-3305 KYGKMSDNGKFLKTD
+3305 MSDN
-3320 GTGPISIKTAD
+3320 SIATRA
-3331 HGRIVLEETTIN
+3331 IIN
-3343 IKDKG
+3343 N
-3348 ISQKYIADEAIT
+3348 
-3360 TDKLGLGAVTTAKI
+3360 AVITAKI
-3374 ADDAVGY
+3374 ADYAITEAKLKSDAVTVG
-3381 KELKKDAVH
+3381 KIKDGAVTITKINPESATLGHVLTVASGGKVEFKAPTGQNITKANLTGVGPIEVTGGKDAVLNGASIDIKSKSIKSTH
-3390 DDVIQDRGIE
+3390 IDDKAV
-3400 NRKISSHGSPEFEVL
+3400 
-3415 TSDGKGGTRWAKVA
+3415 TYGKV
-3429 GNDSGTGDL
+3429 GNDVVGFDELRGDA
-3438 DNSSTIEVAS
+3438 VY
-3448 GDGEGALFN
+3448 GA
-3457 DLTLEVREG
+3457 V
-3466 AIENKHIK
+3466 IK
-3474 EESVKVEKLSSL
+3474 DKGVEVEKLTSL
-3486 DAANKQAPQG
+3486 DYHNNQAPEG
-3496 QVLAS
+3496 HVLTS

-3507 EWKDGGSA
+3507 EWKEGGSA
-3515 NKTAMPK
+3515 SKAAMPK
-3522 FFYAPSFYITVEPG
+3522 FFYAPAFFITVEPG
-3536 EEETIDVYEYYKQ
+3536 DEDEIDVYQYYDE
-3549 QFGNPKVVNSKAQ
+3549 QFGTPKAVNKSAQ
-3562 RKTLPVLKP
+3562 QKKLPVLDP
-3571 VELDYYVLYYDEE
+3571 LELDYYVIYYDEE
-3584 VFEWVTFQIM
+3584 VFESV
-3594 EIWNIKLGIMHK
+3594 EISDYGDLKYKVRRDAEVSTNTYFNIVFGVKDTE

>member
-1 MKKRVITIGV
+1 
-11 LMMSGLAFS
+11 MMSGLAFS

-96 RLVNNQDVIDNVDNF
+96 RLVNNQDVIDNIDNF

-150 ANGIYTYTNEAGVA
+150 VNGIYTYTNEAGVA

-250 DVQWVSATDD
+250 NVQWVSATDD

-721 NITGILNDSN
+721 NITDILNDSN
-731 VQNEIYNTVAAKGQK
+731 VQNEIYNTVVAKGQK

-751 SSIHVDG
+751 MSIHIDG

-785 DRYLLV
+785 DKYLLV
-791 TKDGEVQWV
+791 TKGGQVQWV

-810 IDSKETVTLL
+810 IDSKETATLL
-820 TVNPNGTFTYQN
+820 TVNPNGTFVYQN
-832 EKNIKEGTAGV
+832 ENDIKNGGAGV

-857 EKGVYIFYDG
+857 EKGVYVFYDG

-1247 QPITTTNI
+1247 QPLTSTVITDNAAS
-1255 TNKGDLKGTDGI
+1255 LKTDGI
-1267 IVDDGKGKVFA
+1267 ITVGGLMEQKGTLFTEAKLGIVDSGI
-1278 NVSLGLADGQVAP
+1278 NTLQLAD
-1291 TKLTP
+1291 
-1296 GKDKYLLVTKGGKAQ
+1296 
-1311 WVEAKDEII
+1311 
-1320 KDAVNS
+1320 N
-1326 NETVTVLKYIDKGIY
+1326 
-1341 TYFNEEAIKNN
+1341 AIKNSK
-1352 TAGVNIDVNS
+1352 IDT
-1362 LSIDSSK
+1362 
-1369 PGVYV
+1369 G
-1374 FKDLSSDN
+1374 
-1382 PLATIDIA
+1382 A
-1390 SDVINSIVTILG
+1390 
-1402 DTEVKTE
+1402 
-1409 VYKIVAAQGKAIT
+1409 
-1422 STDGSLNIPIGN
+1422 
-1434 KAGLADLNIE
+1434 
-1444 IAKDGVKTDHIAN
+1444 
-1457 GQVTAAKLVAD
+1457 
-1468 GTTQEGFV
+1468 
-1476 ATVNTDGTVSYKS
+1476 
-1489 LTDTDVSSKAAAL
+1489 
-1502 KTDSIIQVDGG
+1502 
-1513 NTKAGVLFSEAT
+1513 
-1525 LSIKNKGI
+1525 
-1533 GTDQL
+1533 
-1538 ADESVT
+1538 VT
-1544 VDKLSSIGVG
+1544 VDKISAGALDKKKVMVTDDNGVVKWG
-1554 KNKILISGDNNEVV
+1554 ELDDIVTD
-1568 WEGLPNLVATAAGDL
+1568 AAGNL
-1583 KGDDIIV
+1583 
-1590 VKNADGTTDNA
+1590 TTDNIIELTVGD
-1601 GVKALFK
+1601 GVNSLFNN
-1608 EVQLGIAD
+1608 VGLGIKD
-1616 KSITKEKLSSVKI
+1616 NSITKGKLSSADETTPGSNIVKDRI
-1629 AGGNENEDLLLV
+1629 LV
-1641 TDGSGGFK
+1641 TDGDGGFD
-1649 YISKSLVDTPTG
+1649 YVS
-1661 DLTSTETLSIDN
+1661 
-1673 GKDAVLKDIS
+1673 KDAVL
-1683 IEVKD
+1683 
-1688 KGITP
+1688 
-1693 VKISSDGAD
+1693 
-1702 KNTVLTA
+1702 
-1709 DGQGN
+1709 Q
-1714 VAYKKISESA
+1714 
-1724 FEGSEADLTSDGS
+1724 
-1737 LAIPLDNKAVLKA
+1737 
-1750 TTIGIAEKGVQ
+1750 
-1761 TDHIADENVTVTKL
+1761 
-1775 KGGVAK
+1775 
-1781 QLLITNDGGKVQW
+1781 GGKNLKIGKSLEFTQGDGLSALLVETYIDV
-1794 VDGTDT
+1794 VD
-1800 IIKDIVTAY
+1800 
-1809 ERVTVLTDK
+1809 
-1818 QDGTF
+1818 Q
-1823 TYQNETDI
+1823 
-1831 ANGTPG
+1831 G
-1837 IRFNANT
+1837 IST
-1844 LAITDNGKG
+1844 EKLA
-1853 KYVFTDKSGNGD
+1853 
-1865 LAIIDIQATV
+1865 
-1875 INNITELLKDIN
+1875 
-1887 VKEEIY
+1887 
-1893 NVVAS
+1893 
-1898 QGKKVSEGD
+1898 
-1907 AIAIIG
+1907 
-1913 GDKAA
+1913 
-1918 LSEMTIGLKDGGVT
+1918 DGGVT
-1932 TAKISSIGADENA
+1932 PAKISSIGADENA

-1952 GKVAYVKLNETAFS
+1952 GKVAYVKLSETAFA
-1966 GKGAELKSTGS
+1966 GKGAELKSEGS
-1977 LNIPAGN
+1977 LKIPQN
-1984 QAVLKETTIDIADKG
+1984 NKAVLEGITIDIADAG
-1999 VQTQHIASKAVTVD
+1999 VQNIHIASKAVTAE
-2013 KIGTNEPE
+2013 KIGTNEAE

-2035 KTLKEVV
+2035 RTLKEVV
-2042 GQQGKAIK
+2042 GEQGKAIK

-2095 TITATKMAGEHS
+2095 TITATKMVGEQS

-2290 KGGKAEQLL
+2290 KGGKAKQLL
-2299 VTNTTGKA
+2299 VTNTTGKT

-2315 IIKDIVQT
+2315 IIKEMVQT
-2323 QERVTILVDNED
+2323 QERVTVLEDNED
-2335 GTFTYFSEKDV
+2335 GTFTYFSEKDI

-2369 GKGKYDFYDKSQD
+2369 GKGKYDFYDKSQEA
-2382 TPLATIDVAHDVIE
+2382 PLATIDVAHDVIE
-2396 NILEILKEV
+2396 NILEILKEE
-2405 KVKEEIYNVV
+2405 KVKEEIYNTVV
-2415 AAQGKKVS
+2415 AQGKKVS

-2447 GGVTTEKIK
+2447 SGVTTEKIK
-2456 DQAVTEN
+2456 DQAVTEE

-2475 PVVQNNGTVKYQP
+2475 PVVQSDGTVRYQP
-2488 MSVVVTGK
+2488 MSAVVTGK
-2496 MLTLDSSLTADGD
+2496 MLTLDTSLTATGD
-2509 TSKALLEA
+2509 TSKKRLSI
-2517 LDLKVS
+2517 K
-2523 EEGIGTEHLQS
+2523 Q
-2534 LSVTSDKISSK
+2534 LSVT
-2545 KGDVIAGKGDI
+2545 
-2556 LAADGSGNTVFY
+2556 
-2568 PSNEIVNSATQRD
+2568 
-2581 LQGETGVILVSGGEN
+2581 
-2596 VLFGKDKEKTTIQ
+2596 
-2609 INKGGIKGGDQGHIA
+2609 
-2624 AGTIQ
+2624 
-2629 DSNIANKSITVGKLN
+2629 
-2644 AENAVEGTVATVGKN
+2644 
-2659 GTVSYQP
+2659 
-2666 ITTTALTNKG
+2666 
-2676 TVSVTDGITVSENG
+2676 
-2690 VDKVLADFSIGIADT
+2690 
-2705 SISVSKLDGGGAIAG
+2705 
-2720 SVATVGANGQSVSY
+2720 
-2734 QPISTTTLANKG
+2734 
-2746 TLSSDGVIVVDNGV
+2746 
-2760 DKLLADTKIS
+2760 
-2770 IADGGITNTQLAGG
+2770 
-2784 AVTADK
+2784 
-2790 MSSEGIGEKR
+2790 
-2800 VLISGA
+2800 
-2806 NNEVTWGELGDI
+2806 
-2818 VTNTAGNLTTDGIV
+2818 
-2832 VLEQGTG
+2832 
-2839 VNTLLADAKLGIAV
+2839 
-2853 NSITSDKLSSKKDNV
+2853 
-2868 PVDIDYIL
+2868 
-2876 VTDGKGGFDYV
+2876 
-2887 EKEAVQAGGV
+2887 
-2897 DLNIGTALEF
+2897 
-2907 TNGTSGKNAVLAPT
+2907 
-2921 SIDVKQ
+2921 
-2927 GGISTDKL
+2927 
-2935 AGGAVTVDK
+2935 
-2944 ISSGDATANTVL
+2944 
-2956 TSVGEGKVAYKALNS
+2956 
-2971 TVFDG
+2971 
-2976 QGANLLT
+2976 
-2983 DSSIKVTADNKAL
+2983 
-2996 LKETTIEI
+2996 
-3004 AKDGVKTEHLSS
+3004 
-3016 KAVTVE
+3016 
-3022 KINPE
+3022 
-3027 KAVKGAVL
+3027 
-3035 SVDDKGNAVFQGL
+3035 
-3048 DAVAQTQ
+3048 
-3055 GKAITSTGKSL
+3055 
-3066 EIAGNKA
+3066 
-3073 ALQDV
+3073 
-3078 NIDVAIGGIKANHIG
+3078 
-3093 AREVTVDK
+3093 
-3101 IASGEMGAGL
+3101 
-3111 LLATD
+3111 
-3116 GQGGAEFKD
+3116 
-3125 VEEAMSEIGKPLAGG
+3125 
-3140 TGITI
+3140 
-3145 TGGGK
+3145 
-3150 EHALLGDATVNIAES
+3150 
-3165 GVGEL
+3165 
-3170 QLANGAV
+3170 
-3177 TTSKIAA
+3177 
-3184 KNVTSYKLSSKEKDK
+3184 
-3199 VVDPGMVLTADG
+3199 
-3211 KGGVEFKSPSGVT
+3211 
-3224 TTGELK
+3224 
-3230 GSTIIAVNG
+3230 
-3239 GKDALLKEASLDI
+3239 
-3252 KESSITDIYLAD
+3252 
-3264 NAVSTNK
+3264 
-3271 LQGKA
+3271 
-3276 VTVEKIKSNSGTGNA
+3276 
-3291 AAGTVLTADGSGNV
+3291 
-3305 KYGKMSDNGKFLKTD
+3305 
-3320 GTGPISIKTAD
+3320 
-3331 HGRIVLEETTIN
+3331 
-3343 IKDKG
+3343 
-3348 ISQKYIADEAIT
+3348 
-3360 TDKLGLGAVTTAKI
+3360 
-3374 ADDAVGY
+3374 
-3381 KELKKDAVH
+3381 
-3390 DDVIQDRGIE
+3390 
-3400 NRKISSHGSPEFEVL
+3400 
-3415 TSDGKGGTRWAKVA
+3415 
-3429 GNDSGTGDL
+3429 
-3438 DNSSTIEVAS
+3438 
-3448 GDGEGALFN
+3448 
-3457 DLTLEVREG
+3457 
-3466 AIENKHIK
+3466 
-3474 EESVKVEKLSSL
+3474 
-3486 DAANKQAPQG
+3486 
-3496 QVLAS
+3496 
-3501 DGNGGV
+3501 
-3507 EWKDGGSA
+3507 
-3515 NKTAMPK
+3515 
-3522 FFYAPSFYITVEPG
+3522 
-3536 EEETIDVYEYYKQ
+3536 
-3549 QFGNPKVVNSKAQ
+3549 
-3562 RKTLPVLKP
+3562 
-3571 VELDYYVLYYDEE
+3571 
-3584 VFEWVTFQIM
+3584 
-3594 EIWNIKLGIMHK
+3594 